1 MEVNNLES
9 GKKELLLSFFK
20 DNFGINL
27 EEYDD
32 KKISAMI
39 NLVSSE
45 INKVIEEETKKN
57 VILSEMMEK
66 QKSEIE
72 ELLNNLKQYWFEK
85 NIFNMY

>member
-72 ELLNNLKQYWFEK
+72 ELLNNLKQY
-85 NIFNMY
+85 

>member
-45 INKVIEEETKKN
+45 INKVIEEEAKKN
-57 VILSEMMEK
+57 IILSEMIEK
-66 QKSEIE
+66 QKLEIE
-72 ELLNNLKQYWFEK
+72 ELLDNLKQY
-85 NIFNMY
+85 

>member
-1 MEVNNLES
+1 M
-9 GKKELLLSFFK
+9 
-20 DNFGINL
+20 
-27 EEYDD
+27 
-32 KKISAMI
+32 
-39 NLVSSE
+39 
-45 INKVIEEETKKN
+45 IEEETKKN